1 MENVDR
7 YIWNEGK
14 GKNNL
19 IKRMVDA
26 YRTKKRKKKIDKLK
40 ARDDHWKGL
49 E

>member
-1 MENVDR
+1 MEDTYK

-26 YRTKKRKKKIDKLK
+26 YKKKKRKKKIDKLK
-40 ARDDHWKGL
+40 SKEDHWKGL

>member
-1 MENVDR
+1 MNNIEK
-7 YIWNEGK
+7 YIWNESNGRD
-14 GKNNL
+14 NL